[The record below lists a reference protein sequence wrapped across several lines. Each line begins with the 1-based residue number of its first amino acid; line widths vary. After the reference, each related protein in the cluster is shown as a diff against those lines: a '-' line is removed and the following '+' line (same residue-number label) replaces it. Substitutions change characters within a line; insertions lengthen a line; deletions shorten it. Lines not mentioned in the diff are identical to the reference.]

1 MTKIKTILIDDEP
14 KAIDI
19 LKRYCK
25 DSETIEVLASFRNP
39 VKAVEFLQQET
50 VDLIFLDINMPKLN
64 GLEFLNVLEKKPKVI
79 FTTAYSE
86 YALDSYNY
94 DTIDYLVKPIDF
106 QRFLKSV
113 TKAKAVLRATHST
126 SSAQMEV
133 AEDKTI
139 YIKSGQQ
146 LHKVNINDIL
156 YLEKEGNYLTFF
168 TKDRKILSRQN
179 MKDVFEILDPEKF
192 LRVHKSYV
200 VGLQHME
207 VIETHQI
214 KIGDAKIPVGRNYRE
229 ELMNFVSDSPST
241 DQR

>member
-1 MTKIKTILIDDEP
+1 MTKIRTVLIDDEP

-25 DSETIEVLASFRNP
+25 DSETIEILASFRNP
-39 VKAVEFLQQET
+39 VKAVEFLQEES

-106 QRFLKSV
+106 QRFLKAI
-113 TKAKAVLRATHST
+113 TKAKTVLAASKNNVLDNNEST
-126 SSAQMEV
+126 
-133 AEDKTI
+133 EDKTI

-168 TKDRKILSRQN
+168 TKEKKILSRQN
-179 MKDVFEILDPEKF
+179 MKDIFDILDPDKF

-200 VGLQHME
+200 VGVEHMDI
-207 VIETHQI
+207 IETHQI
-214 KIGDAKIPVGRNYRE
+214 KIGNAKIPVGRNYRGD
-229 ELMNFVSDSPST
+229 LMDYVSES
-241 DQR
+241 